1 MRAFIIKTMNLLFV
15 CAVLAG
21 YQWYAAKRDVQIAD
35 YEKKAA
41 EAEQLRAE
49 AAIETESPKE
59 TLYKDG
65 IYQGEGTGFGGA
77 IQVEIEMKD
86 DRIISARIL
95 SAKRETKQYLEQAE
109 SLLQEVVSEQSADID
124 AVSGAT
130 LSSNGILE
138 GIRNAWEQA
147 KGE

>member
-1 MRAFIIKTMNLLFV
+1 MRAFIIKTINLLLV
-15 CAVLAG
+15 CGVLAG
-21 YQWYAAKRDVQIAD
+21 CQRYAADRDAQTTD
-35 YEKKAA
+35 YENKAA
-41 EAEQLRAE
+41 DEEKLREE
-49 AAIETESPKE
+49 AAIETEAPKK

-65 IYQGEGTGFGGA
+65 VYQGEGTGFGGA
-77 IQVEIEMKD
+77 IRVEIEMKD
-86 DRIISARIL
+86 DRIISAKIL
-95 SAKRETKQYLEQAE
+95 SAKKETKQYLERAE
-109 SLLQEVVSEQSADID
+109 ALLQEVVSEQSADID